1 MTTDTREPTPRY
13 KRYRLAYSS
22 GTVVQAYYCGG
33 ATLRE
38 VAVLHPMARV
48 EAVEDLRVIAE
59 VDRP

>member
-1 MTTDTREPTPRY
+1 MTTDT
-13 KRYRLAYSS
+13 
-22 GTVVQAYYCGG
+22 VIDAYYADG

-38 VAVLHPMARV
+38 VAVLRPMAQV